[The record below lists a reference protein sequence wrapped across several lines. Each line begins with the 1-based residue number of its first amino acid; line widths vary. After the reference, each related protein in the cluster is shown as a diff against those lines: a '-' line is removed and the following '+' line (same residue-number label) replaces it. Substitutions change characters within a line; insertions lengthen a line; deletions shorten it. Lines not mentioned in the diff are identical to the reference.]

1 MNSVRQATDRS
12 ILFAATHGVQTSL
25 RWLLIGSGGIEG
37 LELTIRG
44 AGYREE
50 ITL

>member
-12 ILFAATHGVQTSL
+12 ISFVATHGVRTIR
-25 RWLLIGSGGIEG
+25 RWLLIGGGDIEG

-44 AGYREE
+44 VGYWE
-50 ITL
+50 